1 MLTLTLYAS
10 RRGNLNG
17 RSRTQAATLRP
28 ARDHQRTRVDAHQR
42 ARHSWLRAHGGNAGN
57 SSQRSS
63 LAATCKA
70 GSSFSSIQNPP
81 TLLGDIFIRLKR

>member
-1 MLTLTLYAS
+1 MLTLTPDAS

-42 ARHSWLRAHGGNAGN
+42 ARHSWLRDRRAPRR
-57 SSQRSS
+57 QRWQFIPTQFARRD
-63 LAATCKA
+63 LQ
-70 GSSFSSIQNPP
+70 GRIQ
-81 TLLGDIFIRLKR
+81 LQ